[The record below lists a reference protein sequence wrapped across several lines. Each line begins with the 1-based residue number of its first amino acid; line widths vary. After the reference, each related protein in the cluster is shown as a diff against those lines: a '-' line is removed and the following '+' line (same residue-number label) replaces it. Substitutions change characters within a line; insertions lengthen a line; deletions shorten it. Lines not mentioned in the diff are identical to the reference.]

1 MHQLSLDD
9 MSYRVSVGLLGV
21 IVELTLAIVP
31 DEVIHRDLDIV
42 R

>member
-1 MHQLSLDD
+1 
-9 MSYRVSVGLLGV
+9 VSVGLLGV

-31 DEVIHRDLDIV
+31 DEVIYRDLEIV